1 MKMKDKYSIEEV
13 FNMIGVENLIPNSV
27 KKEKDNDIIIQGK
40 KIRRKSLR
48 YMTFYQKGCKCVSCG
63 KQGTHFKLDGS
74 NDNPERMHFNLYAD
88 DDTLMTKDHIIPRSR
103 GGQDHVDNL
112 QPMCVDC
119 NVRKGNFLQS
129 DTVLIYAQN
138 GSRQMVFPT
147 AEFAT
152 VYYIKNKKG
161 KNSAQIIQDS
171 IEVFQ
176 FMKSLTEIPMQLGRW
191 KWRAE
196 RKIYGVSLQEYG
208 YTWEGMLP
216 LSQEQAMQLYS
227 CDFPVMLL
235 YPDDTEAYAETAA
248 DIINHEDGMFG
259 LEKDVIAKWKK
270 LSEIM

>member
-1 MKMKDKYSIEEV
+1 
-13 FNMIGVENLIPNSV
+13 
-27 KKEKDNDIIIQGK
+27 
-40 KIRRKSLR
+40 
-48 YMTFYQKGCKCVSCG
+48 
-63 KQGTHFKLDGS
+63 
-74 NDNPERMHFNLYAD
+74 
-88 DDTLMTKDHIIPRSR
+88 
-103 GGQDHVDNL
+103 
-112 QPMCVDC
+112 
-119 NVRKGNFLQS
+119 
-129 DTVLIYAQN
+129 
-138 GSRQMVFPT
+138 MVFPT

-161 KNSAQIIQDS
+161 KNPAQIIQDS

-227 CDFPVMLL
+227 CGFPVMLL

-259 LEKDVIAKWKK
+259 LEIVIMV
-270 LSEIM
+270 S